1 MLARESTHRDVRI
14 LPRRERTHSVPARGD
29 ARRGQDSLDE
39 HSGGLSTPRTLRYF
53 VLPVTVKWARLFFCQ
68 QSSLE
73 AVQTG
78 TSLP

>member
-1 MLARESTHRDVRI
+1 MLLGAGVPTPYP
-14 LPRRERTHSVPARGD
+14 LERT
-29 ARRGQDSLDE
+29 RRGQDSLDE
-39 HSGGLSTPRTLRYF
+39 HSGGFRTPRTPRYF

-68 QSSLE
+68 QSSVE